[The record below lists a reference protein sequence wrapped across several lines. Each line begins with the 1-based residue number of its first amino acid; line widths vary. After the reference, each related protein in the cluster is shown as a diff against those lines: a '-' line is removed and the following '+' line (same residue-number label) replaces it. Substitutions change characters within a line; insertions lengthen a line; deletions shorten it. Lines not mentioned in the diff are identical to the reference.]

1 MATRGKVDNRAY
13 RAAFMRRFAGM
24 TTEEQDGVIIG
35 LVTARDA
42 IAEAR
47 KAGVI
52 AEPQPPLLAAL
63 VAEEDEVPE

>member
-1 MATRGKVDNRAY
+1 MATRGKVDNRDY
-13 RAAFMRRFAGM
+13 RAAFMRRFASM

-47 KAGVI
+47 RSGVI
-52 AEPQPPLLAAL
+52 AEPEPPLLAAL
-63 VAEEDEVPE
+63 VEVPE